1 MVTKITAMSKKSKL
15 EAMNF
20 MPDIEQ
26 ASINN
31 QNLKEMFTWGTQ
43 EYAFLSLDSIQFNPD
58 NDYASEDTPD
68 TIQMLA
74 EDIERNGLLH
84 NIVVSLLPSGKYKVL
99 SGERRV
105 RAYRYLLD
113 TTHHANYQSIYA
125 LIKKGL
131 TDRQERIILD
141 AANLQTRGT
150 GKEEKRYRKAGV
162 RFIENLRLEFSITE
176 QEAIQLAKEYLPK
189 KEKTIDRNLELEKKL
204 TPELLSLLD
213 SGILSKNEAV
223 RFLPLSSTLQHSAAV
238 AIHGCSDP
246 KERSQTIASLLS
258 LISHRKSLQEN
269 QSRQEKAIRLLSLS
283 TNNNNKD
290 QMLKDAEKYLQ
301 NTAQAL
307 KQNEDS
313 LVNFCKNNQTHQES
327 SASDEIIQLIQRTTD
342 RISDD
347 IAELLRIF
355 HQYPSLCFPSDL
367 PWLSQIQ
374 TIQRDWDRIQ
384 SFLLQHKTEKDKT

>member
-58 NDYASEDTPD
+58 NDYASEDTQD
-68 TIQMLA
+68 SIQMLA

-238 AIHGCSDP
+238 AIHSCSNH
-246 KERSQTIASLLS
+246 KEQSQTIASLLS
-258 LISHRKSLQEN
+258 LISRRKLLQEN
-269 QSRQEKAIRLLSLS
+269 QARQEKAIRLLSLS
-283 TNNNNKD
+283 TTNNKD
-290 QMLKDAEKYLQ
+290 QMMEDAENYLQ
-301 NTAQAL
+301 NTIQAL

-313 LVNFCKNNQTHQES
+313 LVNFCQNNQTQQKS
-327 SASDEIIQLIQRTTD
+327 SESDEIIRFIQGKTD

-347 IAELLRIF
+347 MAELLRMF

-374 TIQRDWDRIQ
+374 TIQHDWDRIQ
-384 SFLLQHKTEKDKT
+384 SFILQHKTEKDKT

>member
-68 TIQMLA
+68 SIQMLA

-84 NIVVSLLPSGKYKVL
+84 NIVVSLLPSGEYKVL

-223 RFLPLSSTLQHSAAV
+223 RFLPLSSTLQRSAAV
-238 AIHGCSDP
+238 AIHGCSNH
-246 KERSQTIASLLS
+246 KEQSQTIASLLS
-258 LISHRKSLQEN
+258 LISRRKLLQEN
-269 QSRQEKAIRLLSLS
+269 QARQEKALRLLSHS
-283 TNNNNKD
+283 TNNNKD
-290 QMLKDAEKYLQ
+290 QMMKDAENYLQ
-301 NTAQAL
+301 NTIQAL

-313 LVNFCKNNQTHQES
+313 LVNFCQNNPTQQKS
-327 SASDEIIQLIQRTTD
+327 SESDEIIRFIQGKTD

-347 IAELLRIF
+347 MTELLRIF

-384 SFLLQHKTEKDKT
+384 SFILQHKTEKDKT

>member
-1 MVTKITAMSKKSKL
+1 
-15 EAMNF
+15 
-20 MPDIEQ
+20 
-26 ASINN
+26 
-31 QNLKEMFTWGTQ
+31 
-43 EYAFLSLDSIQFNPD
+43 
-58 NDYASEDTPD
+58 
-68 TIQMLA
+68 MLA

-84 NIVVSLLPSGKYKVL
+84 NIVVSLLPSGEYKVL

-189 KEKTIDRNLELEKKL
+189 KEKTFDRNLELEKKL

-327 SASDEIIQLIQRTTD
+327 STSDEIIQLIQRKTD

-347 IAELLRIF
+347 MAELLRIF

-374 TIQRDWDRIQ
+374 TIQHDWDRIQ
-384 SFLLQHKTEKDKT
+384 SFILQHKTEKDKT